1 MFSIWKRCLN
11 NQNMMLERLI
21 DRFDAKIYGGKG
33 RMKITTTKE
42 FMKVI
47 ANRYEK
53 CKGIYLGAMS
63 GIDMFDRRIVTL
75 KGLPEDP
82 VERQGVA
89 TMFAIFAAPIFESGE
104 PELEVDKDALQEVYK
119 QFAFLMAI
127 EKFIAR
133 GYMEWDKD
141 KKDEDGFPAINVIVP
156 PDQWDMN

>member
-1 MFSIWKRCLN
+1 
-11 NQNMMLERLI
+11 
-21 DRFDAKIYGGKG
+21 
-33 RMKITTTKE
+33 MKITTTKE
-42 FMKVI
+42 FMQVI
-47 ANRYEK
+47 AKHYEK
-53 CKGIYLGAMS
+53 CRAIYWDAMHGICV
-63 GIDMFDRRIVTL
+63 FDGRIVKL

-119 QFAFLMAI
+119 QFAYLMVI

-141 KKDEDGFPAINVIVP
+141 KIDEDGFPTINVIVP
-156 PDQWDMN
+156 IDEWDMNEAE